1 MDRSRPFRILS
12 IDGGGV
18 RGIIP
23 ARFLKALEEMSQQP
37 IHTLFDLIVGTS
49 TGGLIALGLTCPHQ
63 QHQGPKYR
71 AQDIVDFY
79 LKESASIFKHSLLRN
94 MRTGVG
100 LWGAKYDRK
109 PFDAI
114 LEIFFGEAR
123 LSEALSKV
131 VLPTYS
137 LIEKTPH
144 LFSSIEA
151 RDTKIDY
158 WMRDIAGATS
168 AAPTYFD
175 PKIFQDNQGKQSID
189 IDGGIFANNP
199 ESIAVME
206 AYKQQ
211 PNLERK
217 DIFLISMGTGS
228 IQFNRRSDQLSNAG
242 VIGWVMRANLI
253 DLMMSADSDW
263 YNDEISAIYP
273 NASRLQVSLPENLG
287 AMDDATPQALQGLL
301 DLAEAFVH
309 THTMQLQN
317 LVTVLCGSPTK

>member
-23 ARFLKALEEMSQQP
+23 ARFLQALEEMSQQP

-49 TGGLIALGLTCPHQ
+49 TGGLVALGLTCPNQKHS
-63 QHQGPKYR
+63 GPQYR
-71 AQDIVDFY
+71 AKNIVDFY
-79 LKESASIFKHSLLRN
+79 LKESASIFKGSLLRN

-109 PFDAI
+109 PLDAI
-114 LEIFFGEAR
+114 LENFFGDVR

-137 LIEKTPH
+137 LIEKAPH
-144 LFSSIEA
+144 LFSSTEA

-175 PKIFQDNQGKQSID
+175 PKIFQDNQGKKCID

-199 ESIAVME
+199 ESIAAME

-228 IQFNRRSDQLSNAG
+228 IQLNRRSDQLSNAG

-287 AMDDATPQALQGLL
+287 AMDDATPQALQSLL

-309 THTMQLQN
+309 GHTMQLQN
-317 LVTVLCGSPTK
+317 LVRVLK